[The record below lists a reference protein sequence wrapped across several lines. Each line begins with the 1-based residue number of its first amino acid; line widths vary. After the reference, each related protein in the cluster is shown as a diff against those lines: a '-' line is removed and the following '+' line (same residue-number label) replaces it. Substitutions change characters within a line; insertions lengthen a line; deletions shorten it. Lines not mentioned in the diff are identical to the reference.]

1 MLIHAHQSSL
11 STVMPPA
18 RYRYMTA
25 SALLLPLLLLLP
37 LQVKRRVVAC
47 AAVRVASFHLHATR
61 LSTSDG
67 TRCSAKLRE
76 LVQFRSS
83 DCFSCPPPPMS
94 PCPRRPS
101 PDTASTFALAQG
113 QQEGDKRRAQ
123 AQAQVPDAAPTPVN
137 HTSRTG
143 QSLHHGLPSALLFW
157 YPLALTSHFHSLQ
170 EYGGVC
176 FLYWPLSLGNPEYRD
191 SSPTLAYLSHKGLPL
206 PEVTQSGS
214 YCCYSPG

>member
-1 MLIHAHQSSL
+1 
-11 STVMPPA
+11 
-18 RYRYMTA
+18 MTA
-25 SALLLPLLLLLP
+25 SALLLLLLLP

-67 TRCSAKLRE
+67 TLCSAKLRE

-123 AQAQVPDAAPTPVN
+123 AWAQVPDAAPTPVN
-137 HTSRTG
+137 HTSRTR

-157 YPLALTSHFHSLQ
+157 YPLPLTSHFHSLQ
-170 EYGGVC
+170 EYGGVL
-176 FLYWPLSLGNPEYRD
+176 FPA
-191 SSPTLAYLSHKGLPL
+191 LAI
-206 PEVTQSGS
+206 VTGE
-214 YCCYSPG
+214 P

>member
-1 MLIHAHQSSL
+1 
-11 STVMPPA
+11 
-18 RYRYMTA
+18 MTA
-25 SALLLPLLLLLP
+25 SALLLLP

-67 TRCSAKLRE
+67 TLCSAKLRE

-101 PDTASTFALAQG
+101 PDTASTFALVQG
-113 QQEGDKRRAQ
+113 RQEGDKRRAQ
-123 AQAQVPDAAPTPVN
+123 ARAQVPDAAPAPVN
-137 HTSRTG
+137 HTSRTR
-143 QSLHHGLPSALLFW
+143 QSLHHGLPLRCYFGTRCRSLLIFTH
-157 YPLALTSHFHSLQ
+157 YRNT
-170 EYGGVC
+170 GGIC
-176 FLYWPLSLGNPEYRD
+176 FLHWPLSLGNPEYRD
-191 SSPTLAYLSHKGLPL
+191 SSPILARLSHKGLPL

-214 YCCYSPG
+214 CCCYSPG